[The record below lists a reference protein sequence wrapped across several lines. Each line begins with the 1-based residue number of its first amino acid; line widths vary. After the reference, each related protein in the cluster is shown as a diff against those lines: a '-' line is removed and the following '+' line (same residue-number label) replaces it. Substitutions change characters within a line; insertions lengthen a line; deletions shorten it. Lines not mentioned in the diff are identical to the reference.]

1 MALRILPLMVVLHG
15 SIWYVSMTTKP
26 ARSYWGTGPAKDG
39 HTNRKNAP
47 LDRQGVASI
56 DQQTWRYRCYNRT
69 GRAVLLEE
77 FIDLCDEVERRT
89 KTALNCYLQNNVTG
103 ALHNNKN
110 IWKKLKH
117 IGLLP
122 TSDDALHGFT
132 PDELNAH
139 FSGVFVLP
147 EENVKIAADIINAA
161 GENGFAFKPVSLAD
175 VHAAVKHFTSQAI
188 DEDGIPQSVVAKALP
203 VVGDRLVEL
212 FNASFAR
219 GVFPASWKR
228 AQLLAKASVPSSP
241 SDFKQIALF
250 CFLSKV
256 LEKWSHYQVVDFLEE
271 GSLLDTLQKVFEN
284 CTTLRLHFSN

>member
-1 MALRILPLMVVLHG
+1 M
-15 SIWYVSMTTKP
+15 
-26 ARSYWGTGPAKDG
+26 
-39 HTNRKNAP
+39 
-47 LDRQGVASI
+47 
-56 DQQTWRYRCYNRT
+56 
-69 GRAVLLEE
+69 
-77 FIDLCDEVERRT
+77 
-89 KTALNCYLQNNVTG
+89 
-103 ALHNNKN
+103 
-110 IWKKLKH
+110 
-117 IGLLP
+117 
-122 TSDDALHGFT
+122 HGFT

-203 VVGDRLVEL
+203 VIGDRLVEL

-256 LEKWSHYQVVDFLEE
+256 LEK
-271 GSLLDTLQKVFEN
+271 
-284 CTTLRLHFSN
+284 